1 LGGIDFSKYDEPKKA
16 KGDRHYISVND
27 PADWAVLTN
36 FFNTESPSVMLKRL
50 VGFIRDIE
58 NGTYKVIPA
67 GPS

>member
-1 LGGIDFSKYDEPKKA
+1 LSIDFSKYDEPKKTTG
-16 KGDRHYISVND
+16 KRHYINVDN

-67 GPS
+67 GS